1 MKTLK
6 KIQKSIAANRARSKW
21 SKAVQEYA
29 LEILEDLK
37 SNPSL
42 CAEFDE
48 GTPIR
53 ERDLLSGA
61 SDWLEY
67 SYGGCSLI
75 YNQDIAERLCTP
87 SEYKKTK
94 QGASNPNA
102 REDWMQCQARALRQA
117 SKLVLET
124 AEIFNIINLGLK
136 QKA

>member
-6 KIQKSIAANRARSKW
+6 KIQRSIKANKPRSKW
-21 SKAVQEYA
+21 SKAVQQYA
-29 LEILEDLK
+29 IELLEDLK

-48 GTPIR
+48 GMPIR
-53 ERDLLSGA
+53 ERDLLNGA
-61 SDWLEY
+61 SDWFEY

-87 SEYKKTK
+87 SEYKRIR
-94 QGASNPNA
+94 QGDIRPNID
-102 REDWMQCQARALRQA
+102 EDWMQCQARALHQA
-117 SKLVLET
+117 AELVLQT
-124 AEIFNIINLGLK
+124 AKIFNRINLGLK